1 MADVESVQVTCTT
14 AATLLVTADTDG
26 CRLYIHHS
34 GAGSI
39 WIGGADVTTANG
51 FNLVNADG
59 FIDFVLPPNAKL
71 YARANSGTESVQIL
85 KVGNN

>member
-14 AATLLVTADTDG
+14 SPTLLVTADTDG
-26 CRLYIHHS
+26 CRVYIHHA

-39 WIGGADVTTANG
+39 WLGGADVSTSNG

-59 FIDFVLPPNAKL
+59 FIDLVLPPNAKL

-85 KVGNN
+85 KVGN